1 MSQRRYTLRKAERL
15 SWKRHI
21 DQLFLQGNSFVA
33 YPLRVIYLETATAQC
48 VPASILIS
56 VPKKKFKH
64 AVKRNLIKR
73 RIREAYRLH
82 KTELTDT
89 LNPAEKYL
97 HLAFVYLGK
106 DVATLSELNQA
117 MMKVFRILRTKIS

>member
-117 MMKVFRILRTKIS
+117 MMKVFRILRTKIP

>member
-82 KTELTDT
+82 KTELTDA
-89 LNPAEKYL
+89 LNPAEKHL

-117 MMKVFRILRTKIS
+117 MMKVFRILRTKIP